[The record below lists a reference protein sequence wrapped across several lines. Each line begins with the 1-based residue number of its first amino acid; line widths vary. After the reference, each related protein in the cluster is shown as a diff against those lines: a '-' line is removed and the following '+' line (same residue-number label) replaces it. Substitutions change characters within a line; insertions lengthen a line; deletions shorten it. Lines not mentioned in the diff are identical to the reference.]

1 MDSTHRNDGSLFQ
14 IKRNDQNTIYQD
26 DDSDFENNLENI
38 IDFIFYDLKRFNLNI
53 PKDILSIIIDDV
65 LYDGRNFH
73 NIRFQMHNYV
83 SYCLEYNKEIL
94 NSLNNVILR
103 Q

>member
-53 PKDILSIIIDDV
+53 P
-65 LYDGRNFH
+65 
-73 NIRFQMHNYV
+73 
-83 SYCLEYNKEIL
+83 
-94 NSLNNVILR
+94 
-103 Q
+103 